1 MSSRD
6 WFFRLQDILN
16 AIDKIERFIKRMT
29 FAQFKKKELVMDA
42 VIRNFEVI
50 GEASKNIPNSIKNK
64 YPEIPWAQMNGMR
77 NVLIHQ
83 YFGVDTKVVWHTAKK
98 ALPKLKKQLT
108 ELSLNH
114 VGKSE

>member
-6 WFFRLQDILN
+6 WFFRVQDILN

-50 GEASKNIPNSIKNK
+50 GI
-64 YPEIPWAQMNGMR
+64 
-77 NVLIHQ
+77 
-83 YFGVDTKVVWHTAKK
+83 
-98 ALPKLKKQLT
+98 LPPID
-108 ELSLNH
+108 
-114 VGKSE
+114 